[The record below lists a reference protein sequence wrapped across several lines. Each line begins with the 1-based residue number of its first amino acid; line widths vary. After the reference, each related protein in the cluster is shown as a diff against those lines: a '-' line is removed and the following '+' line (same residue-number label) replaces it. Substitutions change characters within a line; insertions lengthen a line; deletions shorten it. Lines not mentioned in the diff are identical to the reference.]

1 MPSDTPRPAFLPVLL
16 MRVSGQTLAIHQQD
30 VAEVLPLPRL
40 TPLPEAPP
48 VVAGAFHLA
57 GEIVLVLRLAALLG
71 LAGPAEGDALYHH
84 LLLLHGSPGEEAP
97 GEEAPGEDAP
107 RRTLRALLVDRA
119 TDSASAESAPLPAGE
134 SFNDCIA
141 GDIRIDG
148 ALVPLLSARRLLTAD
163 EAAALEAFAARA
175 AARRMGLAG
184 PDGA

>member
-71 LAGPAEGDALYHH
+71 LAGPAEGDPLYHH
-84 LLLLHGSPGEEAP
+84 LLLLHGSP

-119 TDSASAESAPLPAGE
+119 TDSAFAESAPLPAGE

-175 AARRMGLAG
+175 AARRAVFAG